1 MNHYTLMQI
10 VIPKAFVQKF
20 THACQT
26 TIDYFITSETLLGKN
41 KIHTLNDLDE
51 VFDLKNNP
59 EFKTIGVRINPYKR
73 MVLYY
78 KNKTDP
84 VLDQGWKDNPNY
96 VDYTG
101 CKTFSKFLELFL
113 DPSNINYNAYTCNA
127 LNIAPYV
134 KTTDGKLSIN
144 YLLDFDTFT
153 DDIKAIP
160 EFADTTV
167 DYLFEAHAACEGYE
181 SLYTESDKAKV
192 AKVFA
197 LDIATFDYKFGY

>member
-1 MNHYTLMQI
+1 M
-10 VIPKAFVQKF
+10 PKAYVQTF

-41 KIHTLNDLDE
+41 KIHTLNDIDE
-51 VFDLKNNP
+51 VFDLRDNP

-84 VLDQGWKDNPNY
+84 VLDFGWKENPNY

-101 CKTFSKFLELFL
+101 CKTFSEFLELFL
-113 DPSNINYNAYTCNA
+113 DPENINYNAYTCNA

-134 KTTDGKLSIN
+134 KTGDDRLAID
-144 YLLDFDTFT
+144 YLLEFDTFD

-160 EFADTTV
+160 AFAGDTNS
-167 DYLFEAHAACEGYE
+167 YLAEAHAACEGYE
-181 SLYTESDKAKV
+181 SLYTESDKLKV
-192 AKVFA
+192 AEVFA
-197 LDIATFDYKFGY
+197 LDIATFGYKFG